1 MKKCIAFFAIVA
13 LLVCGVQPKAF
24 AKSAVYPMDIVSIA
38 LDDVTAAAGEVV
50 ELSLSISGSYEA
62 NILHIFIDY
71 DVDSLQLNGRPT
83 AGAVWAAIENVGG
96 IVLTNTEEAGR
107 IGFIAIVPQGSFTDD
122 GIVFTA
128 SFHVSEECEN
138 GTVIPVSLSVE
149 QFSNDALDGS
159 STAVQFSQSSG
170 SVTVQ
175 DEPDVE
181 PGSAAI
187 TVSSA
192 ETEAGETV
200 EIEVS
205 VEGEYEA
212 NILHMFVDYDSDV
225 LELQDEPASGEV
237 WNAINDANGVSAVN
251 ADEPGRLGFIA
262 ITPNSTFSA
271 NGNLFTLTFVVSDS
285 AEAGATYDI
294 TVTIPQFSYDDL
306 AGASNAVECYVEN
319 GAVTIVDPVPDTH
332 TVTFIDGHSGDII
345 STVTVKHGE
354 AAAAPDAPEYMWF
367 VFTGWDVDFNEVT
380 EDLTVTAQYAEKGDI
395 NGDGSVDMRDA
406 LQLMRYLMGSDTI
419 ACDEEEADFNS
430 DGSVDLMD
438 ALLLMRHV
446 LGTIPD

>member
-1 MKKCIAFFAIVA
+1 MRKIIAIFAAAV
-13 LLVCGVQPKAF
+13 LLLCGVTIPTY
-24 AKSAVYPMDIVSIA
+24 AKTELSTKDTVSVSV
-38 LDDVTAAAGEVV
+38 DTVTAKAGTDVEV
-50 ELSLSISGSYEA
+50 SLTISGQYEA
-62 NILHIFIDY
+62 NILHLFVDY
-71 DVDSLQLNGRPT
+71 DAALLQLNGDLA
-83 AGAVWAAIENVGG
+83 AGAVWNAVENVGG

-107 IGFIAIVPQGSFTDD
+107 IGFIAIAPQGTFTDD

-181 PGSAAI
+181 PGSAVI
-187 TVSSA
+187 TVSSMEA
-192 ETEAGETV
+192 EAGETV

-251 ADEPGRLGFIA
+251 TDEPGRLGFIA
-262 ITPNSTFSA
+262 ITPNSTFST

-306 AGASNAVECYVEN
+306 AGSSNAVECDVEN

-345 STVTVKHGE
+345 STVTVNHGE
-354 AAAAPDAPEYMWF
+354 AAEAPDAPEYMWF
-367 VFTGWDVDFNEVT
+367 VFTGWDADFSEVT
-380 EDLTVTAQYAEKGDI
+380 EDMTVTAQYAEKGDI
-395 NGDGSVDMRDA
+395 NGDGSVDMSDA
-406 LQLMRYLMGSDTI
+406 LQLMRYLIGSDTI
-419 ACDEEEADFNS
+419 ACDEEEADFNG